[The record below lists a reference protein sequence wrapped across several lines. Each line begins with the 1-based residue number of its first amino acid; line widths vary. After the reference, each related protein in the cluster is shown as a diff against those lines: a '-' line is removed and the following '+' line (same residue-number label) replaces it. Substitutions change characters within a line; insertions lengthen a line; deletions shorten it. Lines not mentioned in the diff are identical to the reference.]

1 MRSNRKFGLAL
12 FCAAAL
18 AGCEPGATL
27 APLSDTEREDL
38 IRTAQTTSPYLK
50 PGEKVRILVFGED
63 RLSGE
68 FEIDPAGYLSLPL
81 SGTVKASGMSK
92 AQLERELAKKFR
104 GEYLRDP
111 KVTVDVV
118 GFHPFY
124 IMGEVGRPGEFPF
137 RSGLNVMSAIA
148 LAGGPTYRASRS
160 TVLIKHSDETGFR
173 EYPLNAEIPILPG
186 DLVKLPERYF

>member
-1 MRSNRKFGLAL
+1 MCFLRKFGLAL
-12 FCAAAL
+12 FCAVAL

-27 APLSDTEREDL
+27 EPLTDEERAEL
-38 IRTAQTTSPYLK
+38 IRNAQTTSPYLK
-50 PGEKVRILVFGED
+50 PGERVRILVFGED

-68 FEIDPAGYLSLPL
+68 FEIDPAGSLSLPL
-81 SGTVKASGMSK
+81 AGTIKASGLSK

-111 KVTVDVV
+111 KVTVEVV

-124 IMGEVGRPGEFPF
+124 IMGEVGHPGEFPF
-137 RSGLNVMSAIA
+137 RSGLNIMSALA

-173 EYPLNAEIPILPG
+173 EYPLNAEIPVLPG
-186 DLVKLPERYF
+186 DLIKMPERYF